1 MTNSDNIG
9 ACLRDLMVAAQGGD
23 RAAYSALLTEVA
35 PIVRRIVRRRFG
47 FLSGED
53 VEDAVQEVLLSVHT
67 ARATYDGGRPFL
79 PWLMALAHN
88 RAVDAVRRIV
98 RRSGRE
104 VAVAEYPETFDPADT
119 NPGDE
124 SYGDPE
130 ALRAAVA
137 ELPKGQ
143 RVAIEMLKF
152 REMSLKEAS
161 GASGMS
167 VAALKVAAHRATKAL
182 RVALTGRADRGD

>member
-1 MTNSDNIG
+1 
-9 ACLRDLMVAAQGGD
+9 
-23 RAAYSALLTEVA
+23 
-35 PIVRRIVRRRFG
+35 
-47 FLSGED
+47 
-53 VEDAVQEVLLSVHT
+53 
-67 ARATYDGGRPFL
+67 
-79 PWLMALAHN
+79 
-88 RAVDAVRRIV
+88 
-98 RRSGRE
+98 

>member
-1 MTNSDNIG
+1 MTNSDDIG
-9 ACLRDLMVAAQGGD
+9 ARLRDLMVAAQGGD
-23 RAAYSALLTEVA
+23 RAAYAALLTGVV

-47 FLSGED
+47 FLSSED

-104 VAVAEYPETFDPADT
+104 VAVAEYPETFDPADS

-143 RVAIEMLKF
+143 RMAIEMLKF
-152 REMSLKEAS
+152 HEMSLKEAS

-182 RVALTGRADRGD
+182 RVALTGRVDRGD

>member
-1 MTNSDNIG
+1 MTNGDSIG
-9 ACLRDLMVAAQGGD
+9 TCLRDLMVAGQAGD
-23 RAAYSALLTEVA
+23 RIAYSALLTEIA
-35 PIVRRIVRRRFG
+35 PIVRRIVRRRFA

-88 RAVDAVRRIV
+88 RSVDAVRRIT

-104 VAVAEYPETFDPADT
+104 MAVAEYPETFDAAAT
-119 NPGDE
+119 NPEDDT
-124 SYGDPE
+124 YGDPE

-137 ELPKGQ
+137 GLPKGQ

-152 REMSLKEAS
+152 REMSLKEAA
-161 GASGMS
+161 GATGMS

-182 RVALTGRADRGD
+182 RIVLTGRGERAD

>member
-1 MTNSDNIG
+1 MTIDDSIG
-9 ACLRDLMVAAQGGD
+9 ARLRHRMVAAQAGD
-23 RAAYSALLTEVA
+23 RAAYSALLTEIA

-47 FLSGED
+47 FLSSED

-67 ARATYDGGRPFL
+67 ARATYDGGRPFM

-88 RAVDAVRRIV
+88 RAVDAVRRIA

-104 VAVAEYPETFDPADT
+104 VAVAEYPETFDPAET
-119 NPGDE
+119 NPKDE

-143 RVAIEMLKF
+143 RVAVEMLKF
-152 REMSLKEAS
+152 REMSLKEAA

-182 RVALTGRADRGD
+182 RVALTGRVDRGD